1 PPFPD
6 QPARLLHIMD
16 RMHDKIRAFLKGS
29 GMDVQADDMALIKL
43 LRFFEREYDAEI
55 LGFLEQ
61 EWLQEEMERD
71 FNRGT
76 LGPVRSRIPP
86 GQREAFDAD
95 LDALFGDSEHR

>member
-1 PPFPD
+1 
-6 QPARLLHIMD
+6 MD
-16 RMHDKIRAFLKGS
+16 I
-29 GMDVQADDMALIKL
+29 QADDMALIKL